1 MYIGYKI
8 YNVAHGFQLKLYE
21 VDMYNIITAD
31 SSISSSTILL
41 FRSCGWECVLC
52 IKRRLCQTFR
62 ESNKLHV

>member
-8 YNVAHGFQLKLYE
+8 YNVAHGVQLKLYE

-41 FRSCGWECVLC
+41 FRSCG
-52 IKRRLCQTFR
+52 
-62 ESNKLHV
+62 